1 MCIIFMTNYFL
12 VGDDVFIDN
21 ETLLV
26 TDFVNLKI
34 KSVQSFRNTHRNKV
48 CMYIHIVKYSY
59 VYEYL
64 RLYRVS
70 KKTPISPASHVCSVP
85 FSVFSFRGKKGRG
98 LITSHVLMTTS
109 LFPDCLGY

>member
-1 MCIIFMTNYFL
+1 VLELIHLDSNSKFDMCIIFMTNYFL

-59 VYEYL
+59 VYRYL

-70 KKTPISPASHVCSVP
+70 KKHQSHPLATFAQCHFLFFLSE
-85 FSVFSFRGKKGRG
+85 GKKA
-98 LITSHVLMTTS
+98 VV
-109 LFPDCLGY
+109 